1 MKMRRKKNTIKRHQ
15 PKWFSL
21 WLDGV
26 YVTGSEDFFQK
37 LLDSTVQRDLE
48 KGRFKN
54 AGFTGGQF
62 TCAS

>member
-1 MKMRRKKNTIKRHQ
+1 MKMRRKKHLIKRYE

-21 WLDGV
+21 WVDGV

-37 LLDSTVQRDLE
+37 LLDSTTQRDLE
-48 KGRFKN
+48 KDRFKN
-54 AGFTGGQF
+54 AGFTGGTY